1 MRLSADDLRIV
12 RGGRTVLSGVSAA
25 FEPGSITVVLGPN
38 GAGKSS
44 LLTVL
49 AGLMAAES
57 GEVRLAG
64 ERLSSLPSRDR
75 ARTIGYLPQGA
86 EVHWNLKVRDVVALG
101 RQPHIGPFAGPAEAD
116 EAAIAAAMLAA
127 DLGELAEQP
136 ILELSGGER
145 ARALLARVLAGEPEV
160 LLADEPLAN
169 LDPRHQMQALALFR
183 AEAAKGRTVVLVL
196 HDLHAA
202 ARCADRLLLLG
213 NGRLLGAG
221 SPQDVLTPALL
232 FEAYGVEMIVRHD
245 PELGLIVMPRG

>member
-1 MRLSADDLRIV
+1 MRLSASDLRIV

-49 AGLMAAES
+49 AGLMAAEAGTVQLGDAALS
-57 GEVRLAG
+57 G
-64 ERLSSLPSRDR
+64 LPPRHR
-75 ARTIGYLPQGA
+75 ARAIGYLPQGA

-101 RQPHIGPFAGPAEAD
+101 RQPHIGPFAGPSAAD
-116 EAAIAAAMLAA
+116 EVAIAAAMVAA
-127 DLGELAEQP
+127 DLGELAARP

-145 ARALLARVLAGEPEV
+145 ARALLARVLAGEPPV

-183 AEAAKGRTVVLVL
+183 AEAARGRTVVLVL

-221 SPQDVLTPALL
+221 SPHQVLTPALL
-232 FEAYGVEMIVRHD
+232 RQAYGVDMLVRHD
-245 PELGLIVMPRG
+245 PELGLIVVPRE